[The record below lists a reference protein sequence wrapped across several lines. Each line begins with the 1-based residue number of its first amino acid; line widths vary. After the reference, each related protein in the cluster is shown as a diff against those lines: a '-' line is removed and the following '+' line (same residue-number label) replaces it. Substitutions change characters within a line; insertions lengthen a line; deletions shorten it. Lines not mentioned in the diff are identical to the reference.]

1 MFQAGLSIRGQKGST
16 KSKSKCLIDKGKY
29 ANDFLT
35 ATVNSEILSCCIIM
49 FVGNICLNTNSR
61 NLKLS

>member
-16 KSKSKCLIDKGKY
+16 KSKSKCFIDKGKY

-49 FVGNICLNTNSR
+49 FVGNTC
-61 NLKLS
+61 

>member
-1 MFQAGLSIRGQKGST
+1 MFQAGLSIRGKGVNDERSR
-16 KSKSKCLIDKGKY
+16 KANALSINKGYY

-49 FVGNICLNTNSR
+49 FVGYIC
-61 NLKLS
+61 